1 MDKRDPLE
9 LGRLPNESAPP
20 ELWANIEARL
30 TVRPRRSWP
39 WALAACLLLAVVVG
53 LVWQG
58 RDTPV
63 QVQPVDLLTLHQQR
77 SAELEDRL
85 DLVLG
90 GPVGLTV
97 LAEAGALESELDLI
111 DEALAWDPGET
122 RLWSERVRV
131 LEALVGLYATEIW
144 LAQADLV
151 RL

>member
-1 MDKRDPLE
+1 MDKRDPFE
-9 LGRLPNESAPP
+9 LRRLPNEPAPP
-20 ELWANIEARL
+20 ELWENIEARL
-30 TVRPRRSWP
+30 TVRPRRNWR
-39 WALAACLLLAVVVG
+39 WAMAACLLLAAVAG

-58 RDTPV
+58 NDAPV
-63 QVQPVDLLTLHQQR
+63 QVQPIDLLALHQQR

-144 LAQADLV
+144 LAQADLA